1 MFFQISQNSTAEFGS
16 ETEASAAAKDDKNHD
31 LPRTPYIRFNGS
43 NLVCSTSQKPKIPPK
58 FELSSVASNFS
69 CIHTSSFN
77 TKPSCSTEK
86 GNTADMYSSCV
97 SSCEDCDSSKHHRE
111 CPRYK
116 ETHQEKLH
124 SCCIHDADTLEHSCS
139 LYTEK
144 PKFQN
149 NCDCS
154 KEKLN
159 SKERGFSKSV
169 ESNKHLCENSV
180 NAEEDGKSTRRCH
193 AVRHLHNHEDNCQ
206 ESHKCRNNHV
216 CTCEPESGG
225 SKYLTPMCENEPL
238 IGKCNE
244 TPEVNI
250 KEFYLLLA
258 EIYKFM

>member
-1 MFFQISQNSTAEFGS
+1 MKN
-16 ETEASAAAKDDKNHD
+16 DKNG

-43 NLVCSTSQKPKIPPK
+43 NLVCSTSQKPKILPK

-77 TKPSCSTEK
+77 TKPSCSTEI
-86 GNTADMYSSCV
+86 GNTADLYSSCV
-97 SSCEDCDSSKHHRE
+97 SSCENCDSSKHHKE

-116 ETHQEKLH
+116 QTNQGKLH
-124 SCCIHDADTLEHSCS
+124 SCCIHDALEHSS

-154 KEKLN
+154 KEKLS
-159 SKERGFSKSV
+159 SKPNV
-169 ESNKHLCENSV
+169 EPNKHLSENSI
-180 NAEEDGKSTRRCH
+180 NAEEDSTPTCRCH
-193 AVRHLHNHEDNCQ
+193 AVRHLHNHEENYQ
-206 ESHKCRNNHV
+206 ESHKCNHV
-216 CTCEPESGG
+216 CTCEPESGA
-225 SKYLTPMCENEPL
+225 SKYLSPMCENEPL

-250 KEFYLLLA
+250 KEFY
-258 EIYKFM
+258 YY